1 MRQRIVFFSLL
12 GVILGISA
20 IVGLSVS
27 PTWVVKQYTVDSKS
41 VEETAKV
48 VPAADSG
55 LTPADFEKY
64 RQEGTE
70 PKETKVFI
78 REENAD
84 GESIIAQVTASKHYG
99 IWSLFPAVVAIT
111 SCWVFREPLTSLL
124 LGTVSGAL
132 ILQSYNFTP
141 DVLIPSLATTKAATI
156 LVLYLWLLGGL
167 LGIWARTGTAQAFA
181 EWTTKHFVR
190 GPRSA
195 KLVAWFL
202 GVLFFQGGTI
212 STVLVGTAVRPI
224 SDQERI
230 SHEELAYI
238 VDSTASPIAVLIAY
252 NAWPT
257 YIQSLIYVP
266 GIAYLANE
274 SERLKFFYS
283 SLPLSFYAIF
293 AVLGTFLLSID
304 MAPFLGKRFR
314 EAIHRSRTT
323 GQLDRP
329 GSEPLAFVEPE
340 SHKVA
345 PHYQPHAFDFLL
357 PLLLLTGIAVG
368 SFFIDG
374 KPQVEL
380 AFTVALVVAGAI
392 AMIRGMSL
400 HDLMA
405 GVGTGMQSVV
415 FASVILLLAITLGS
429 MTQVIG
435 GGTYLVEQIGSSIP
449 YWGLPAILFAISI
462 GISFSTGTSFGTF
475 AVTFP
480 LAMPL
485 AASLAQSQDL
495 ANEPLYLAI
504 CFACVLNGSVFGDQC
519 SPISDTT
526 VLSAMT
532 SGADLMDHVLTQ
544 IVPASVAAILAL
556 VCWTAATL
564 MFC

>member
-1 MRQRIVFFSLL
+1 MDHQAF
-12 GVILGISA
+12 
-20 IVGLSVS
+20 
-27 PTWVVKQYTVDSKS
+27 
-41 VEETAKV
+41 
-48 VPAADSG
+48 
-55 LTPADFEKY
+55 
-64 RQEGTE
+64 
-70 PKETKVFI
+70 
-78 REENAD
+78 
-84 GESIIAQVTASKHYG
+84 
-99 IWSLFPAVVAIT
+99 
-111 SCWVFREPLTSLL
+111 
-124 LGTVSGAL
+124 
-132 ILQSYNFTP
+132 
-141 DVLIPSLATTKAATI
+141 
-156 LVLYLWLLGGL
+156 
-167 LGIWARTGTAQAFA
+167 RTGASFGEAGG
-181 EWTTKHFVR
+181 V
-190 GPRSA
+190 
-195 KLVAWFL
+195 VL

-224 SDQERI
+224 SDQERV

-238 VDSTASPIAVLIAY
+238 VDSTASPIAVLIAF

-266 GIAYLANE
+266 GIAYLASE
-274 SERLKFFYS
+274 SDRLKFFSS

-293 AVLGTFLLSID
+293 AVLGTFLLSLD

-314 EAIHRSRTT
+314 AAIHRSRTT

-345 PHYQPHAFDFLL
+345 PHYQPHAFDFLF

-415 FASVILLLAITLGS
+415 FASVILLLAITLGG

-449 YWGLPAILFAISI
+449 YWSLPAILFAISI

-475 AVTFP
+475 AVAFP

-485 AASLAQSQDL
+485 AASLAQSQEL

-544 IVPASVAAILAL
+544 IVPASAAAFLAV

-564 MFC
+564 LFC